1 VGVLIFGQLESV
13 YRSATVVANICVYA
27 SITETH
33 PIAIIV
39 PAEPALKKLADAIG
53 VQGHGIGDLVYDE
66 RIQQEVLK
74 QLQAVGR
81 KASFAGIE
89 IIAGVVLAD
98 EEWTPQNVDPGADFP
113 EFSADSKQNMITAT
127 LKLNRRG
134 IFERYRKTI
143 ETAYA
148 KNK

>member
-1 VGVLIFGQLESV
+1 V
-13 YRSATVVANICVYA
+13 YRSATVVSNICVYA

-39 PAEPALKKLADAIG
+39 PAELALKKLADIIG
-53 VQGHGIGDLVYDE
+53 VKGYGIGDLVYDD

-81 KASFAGIE
+81 KAFLSGIE

-98 EEWTPQNVDPGADFP
+98 EEWTPQNVTHSPFYAKIIADY
-113 EFSADSKQNMITAT
+113 EQNMVTAT
-127 LKLNRRG
+127 TKLNRRG
-134 IFERYRKTI
+134 IFERYQKAI
-143 ETAYA
+143 QTAYA
-148 KNK
+148 KNGR

>member
-1 VGVLIFGQLESV
+1 MGVLIFGQLESV

-39 PAEPALKKLADAIG
+39 PAEPALKKLADTIG

-98 EEWTPQNVDPGADFP
+98 EEWTPQNVDPGAIFP
-113 EFSADSKQNMITAT
+113 DLVLTV
-127 LKLNRRG
+127 NR
-134 IFERYRKTI
+134 T
-143 ETAYA
+143 
-148 KNK
+148 